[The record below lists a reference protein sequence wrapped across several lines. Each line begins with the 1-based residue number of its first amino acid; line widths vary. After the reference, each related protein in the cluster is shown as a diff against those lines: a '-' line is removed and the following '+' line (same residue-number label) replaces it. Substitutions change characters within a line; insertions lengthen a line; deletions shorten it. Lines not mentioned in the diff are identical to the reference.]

1 MINDLDVAAEVRIL
15 SEAERDQ
22 LTGARDQLTRLLR
35 DEEIKYYQCAEAT
48 NIMLGDNNTRYLQ
61 MVVNGKRRKK
71 EDFPLDDNEEGKIE
85 GQTNLKAYITHFYK
99 DLFGPPEENSFTLDE
114 SLRDDIP
121 QVTTSEN
128 ESLTTP
134 LQNWR
139 FTTQYLTWNII
150 KHKSQMDSQLS
161 STRNSGKSSKGT

>member
-1 MINDLDVAAEVRIL
+1 MVA
-15 SEAERDQ
+15 
-22 LTGARDQLTRLLR
+22 
-35 DEEIKYYQCAEAT
+35 
-48 NIMLGDNNTRYLQ
+48 
-61 MVVNGKRRKK
+61 NGKRRKK
-71 EDFPLDDNEEGKIE
+71 RTFPLDDNEEGKIE

-150 KHKSQMDSQLS
+150 KHQSQMDSQLS